1 MKKDYYDIIILG
13 TGLKECILGSLLAS
27 LGKKVLHLDRS
38 GQPGGESALLNPL
51 NIACRSSNVSSSP
64 CGAMGPGHS
73 WKVDLLPKF
82 LMASGQLMKIL
93 THLNALCFLDLHVVD
108 ASFLYKGRRI
118 HRVPSTETEALA
130 SNLIGFFEKH
140 RFRKF
145 FTYALKFKEHE
156 PRTYKGVDPWKT
168 VGKDLF
174 QHFDLGQYVP
184 EFAGHALALSRTN
197 CYLDHPCI
205 ELLKKIQLYISS
217 LTKNGKSPYL
227 YPRCG
232 IGELAQAF
240 AQLTSSQGGV
250 FLMNKPVD
258 DIIIREGR
266 VVGIRSEGHITSC
279 KQLICDPSYAP
290 DLVHRVGQVIRAI
303 CILGHPIRNTSGA
316 KSGLV
321 IIPSTQAKRK
331 SDIYIFITSSIH
343 NLAAQGKYIA
353 IVTTT
358 VESKEPEKEIQL
370 ALELLEPI
378 EKKFF
383 FVSDLYVPNDL
394 GSKSQ
399 IFITT
404 SYDATVHFEN
414 ACNEIKEIYKR
425 MTGSELKLD

>member
-82 LMASGQLMKIL
+82 LMASG
-93 THLNALCFLDLHVVD
+93 
-108 ASFLYKGRRI
+108 
-118 HRVPSTETEALA
+118 
-130 SNLIGFFEKH
+130 LIGFFEKH